1 MICTTIQHHNLEE
14 ILGILENGLPAIGMA
29 EIRLDRCPLDE
40 NEIETLFSASDTPL
54 VATCRVAGDGSG
66 TWEEAEVKLLAAIRA
81 GASFADLEIEAPK
94 ETGKKIALNDAI
106 FAIEPNDHAIY
117 LDVKQFLA
125 AQRQGTAKAKQR
137 SENAHSTRKLGP
149 QKGGGGA
156 RPGDLKSPIRVG
168 GGTIFG
174 PVPRDYDF
182 KLNKKVKQLARK
194 SALSLRAK
202 QNELLVLDALNFDA
216 PKTKAMVEVLNA
228 LQVAEKKV
236 LFVVTDANLN
246 ARKSAANIQ
255 RVNVVNVNELNTYT
269 IMNSNVVVLTEASA
283 AAIEAT
289 LNA

>member
-1 MICTTIQHHNLEE
+1 MELS
-14 ILGILENGLPAIGMA
+14 ILNMA
-29 EIRLDRCPLDE
+29 
-40 NEIETLFSASDTPL
+40 
-54 VATCRVAGDGSG
+54 G
-66 TWEEAEVKLLAAIRA
+66 
-81 GASFADLEIEAPK
+81 K

-125 AQRQGTAKAKQR
+125 ANRQGTAKAKQR
-137 SENAHSTRKLGP
+137 SENAHSTRKLGR

-156 RPGDLKSPIRVG
+156 RPGDLKSPVRVG

-202 QNELLVLDALNFDA
+202 QQELVVLDALKFDA

-228 LQVAEKKV
+228 LKLAGKKV
-236 LFVVTDANLN
+236 LFITAENDQNVI
-246 ARKSAANIQ
+246 KSAANLQ
-255 RVNVVNVNELNTYT
+255 KTNVVTANELNTYT
-269 IMNSNVVVLTEASA
+269 IMNSNVVVMTEASA

-289 LNA
+289 FKA